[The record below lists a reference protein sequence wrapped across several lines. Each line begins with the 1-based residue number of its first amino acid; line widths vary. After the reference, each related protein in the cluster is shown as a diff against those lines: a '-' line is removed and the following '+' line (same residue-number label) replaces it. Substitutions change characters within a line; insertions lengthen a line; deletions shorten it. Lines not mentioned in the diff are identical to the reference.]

1 MTTHTTSKNRKKQYR
16 IRNWREYNEALVNR
30 GSLTFWINEEVI
42 LNWRTTEKTGKRG
55 RPLVYGAIAIQAS
68 LTVQALFRQPL
79 RQTEGLLNSIF
90 QLAALPLI
98 APDYSTIAKRT
109 ETLSPDLVRRAQNR
123 TAKHIVI
130 DATGVKIYGEG
141 EWKVRQHGK
150 SKRRTWR
157 KVHIALDPDTG
168 DIIIA
173 KATLNDVHDSE
184 VVPELLSIAPDG
196 IEKVYMDGAGD
207 TRNCY
212 QAIVDKQ
219 AQAVIPPRERAKIWQ
234 HGNAASP
241 PHQRDENLRRI
252 RAIGLAG
259 WKEESGYHRRS
270 LAETAFFRFK
280 IIFGDRIPA
289 RTFPRQAVQMLIR
302 CRALNQMLALGMPDS
317 YVVA

>member
-1 MTTHTTSKNRKKQYR
+1 MKTHTTSSKRKKQYR
-16 IRNWREYNEALVNR
+16 IRNWKQYNEALVNR
-30 GSLTFWINEEVI
+30 GSLAFWLNREVI
-42 LNWRTTEKTGKRG
+42 EHWESAEKTGKRG
-55 RPLVYGAIAIQAS
+55 KPRVYSNIAIQS
-68 LTVQALFRQPL
+68 FLTAQALFHQPL

-90 QLAALPLI
+90 RLARLPLT
-98 APDYSTIAKRT
+98 APDYSTVSKRT
-109 ETLSPDLVRRAQNR
+109 EILSPDLARRIQGKKI
-123 TAKHIVI
+123 TDVVI

-168 DIIIA
+168 DIIVA

-184 VVPELLSIAPDG
+184 VVPELLKTVPTTIA
-196 IEKVYMDGAGD
+196 KVYMDGAGD

-212 QAIVDKQ
+212 RAVERKR
-219 AQAVIPPRERAKIWQ
+219 ALAVIPPRINGKIWQ
-234 HGNAASP
+234 HGNTTAP

-252 RAIGLAG
+252 RAIGMRR

-280 IIFGDRIPA
+280 TIFGDRIPA
-289 RTFPRQAVQMLIR
+289 RTFPRQAVQLLIR
-302 CRALNQMLALGMPDS
+302 CRALNQMLTLGMPDS